1 MLSIKARRMGAGG
14 ATGACASPAEGLAHS
29 ASAANFKAWRRQI
42 KGGVIVL
49 KRVRLRLDEVS
60 SGTQD

>member
-1 MLSIKARRMGAGG
+1 MLSIKARRMGA
-14 ATGACASPAEGLAHS
+14 ACVCAVVVKEAAHS
-29 ASAANFKAWRRQI
+29 ASAANFKARRRQI
-42 KGGVIVL
+42 KEGVIVL